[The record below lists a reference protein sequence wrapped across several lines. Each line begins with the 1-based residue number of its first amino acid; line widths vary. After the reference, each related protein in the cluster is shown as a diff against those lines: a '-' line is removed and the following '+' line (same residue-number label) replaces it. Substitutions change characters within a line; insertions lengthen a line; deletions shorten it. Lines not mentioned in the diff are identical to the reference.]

1 MYFKRIIL
9 RLITIKMNTQKLN
22 IISTFVILLSLY
34 FSISSCNITSVT
46 KLKRVFLFLL
56 CILFSQLLFAQEST
70 EELSQKAANPLADL
84 MSFPFQNNLNMN
96 YGPYDR
102 NLNVLNI
109 QPVLPFAEGKII
121 TRSIFPIVRIP
132 DFSSESGKLSS
143 GLGDIVLTAFYVP
156 ESKVMWGIGP
166 VLELPTGG
174 SVRGS
179 QKGSIGPS
187 FVILAQP
194 GDWTFG
200 ALINNAWSI
209 AGKSERDDVNH
220 LLLNL
225 FIVRQLGDG
234 WYVNSVP
241 IITADWTSESDQ
253 RWIVPLGAG
262 GGKLVFL
269 GGKLPLNLQTQIYY
283 NVVRPDFGPE
293 WQWRLQAQILL
304 PKSIFSSKK

>member
-1 MYFKRIIL
+1 MGIL
-9 RLITIKMNTQKLN
+9 RLLLTGL
-22 IISTFVILLSLY
+22 IIILIVNRLH
-34 FSISSCNITSVT
+34 
-46 KLKRVFLFLL
+46 
-56 CILFSQLLFAQEST
+56 AQENSKA
-70 EELSQKAANPLADL
+70 EDLSQQAANPLADL

-96 YGPYDR
+96 YGPYNR

-109 QPVLPFAEGKII
+109 QPVIPFAGGKVI
-121 TRSIFPIVRIP
+121 TRTIFPIVRIP
-132 DFSSESGKLSS
+132 DFFSESGKLSS

-156 ESKVMWGIGP
+156 KSKVMWGIGP

-174 SVRGS
+174 SIRGS
-179 QKGSIGPS
+179 QKYSMGPS
-187 FVILAQP
+187 FVVLAQP

-200 ALINNAWSI
+200 LLINNTWSI

-220 LLLNL
+220 MLFNL

-241 IITADWTSESDQ
+241 IITADWTAASGDQ
-253 RWIVPLGAG
+253 WIVPLGLG

-269 GGKLPLNLQTQIYY
+269 GGKLPLNLQSQIYY

-293 WQWRLQAQILL
+293 WQWRLQVQILL
-304 PKSIFSSKK
+304 PKSILSKNK

>member
-1 MYFKRIIL
+1 MGIL
-9 RLITIKMNTQKLN
+9 RLLLTGL
-22 IISTFVILLSLY
+22 IIILIVNRLH
-34 FSISSCNITSVT
+34 
-46 KLKRVFLFLL
+46 
-56 CILFSQLLFAQEST
+56 AQENSKA
-70 EELSQKAANPLADL
+70 EDLSQQAANPLADL

-96 YGPYDR
+96 YGPYNR

-109 QPVLPFAEGKII
+109 QPVIPFAGGKVI
-121 TRSIFPIVRIP
+121 TRTIFPIVRIP
-132 DFSSESGKLSS
+132 DFFSESGKLSS

-156 ESKVMWGIGP
+156 KSKVMWGIGP

-174 SVRGS
+174 SIRGS
-179 QKGSIGPS
+179 QKYSMGPS
-187 FVILAQP
+187 FVVLAQP

-200 ALINNAWSI
+200 LLINNTWSI

-220 LLLNL
+220 MLLNL

-241 IITADWTSESDQ
+241 IITADWTAASGDQ
-253 RWIVPLGAG
+253 WIVPLGLG

-269 GGKLPLNLQTQIYY
+269 GGKLPLNLQSQIYY

-293 WQWRLQAQILL
+293 WQWRLQVQILL
-304 PKSIFSSKK
+304 PKSILSKNK